1 MYWRLLA
8 GPVSNKSFLQRS
20 TVFTF
25 WTEPAPFSPVRRSF
39 NKAPVR
45 VCIQLYK
52 LRPSDSTHLDLGGES
67 STIVLNPLFCFKNI
81 DSKDQFKQ
89 KNLDVCELGA
99 FGKDRGWV
107 NFLHKLFFF
116 LTIHQVVWASC
127 SESRGV
133 IDAKSRVGIQCIHSL
148 HGCGPAIVAL

>member
-1 MYWRLLA
+1 MDGYVNYEWPENPFNFTPGSDPVKYIIRVGDFVIKEAKSYKNPPQNSSLVQMYWRLLA

-25 WTEPAPFSPVRRSF
+25 WAEPAPFSPVRRSF

-89 KNLDVCELGA
+89 KT
-99 FGKDRGWV
+99 
-107 NFLHKLFFF
+107 
-116 LTIHQVVWASC
+116 LTCAN
-127 SESRGV
+127 
-133 IDAKSRVGIQCIHSL
+133 
-148 HGCGPAIVAL
+148 